1 METKDIEKKL
11 NDYLNILNDIS
22 VKLEIDVKNK
32 RIEELESISSDTS
45 FWNDMESAKNVLS
58 ELKVLK
64 EVCNKYNNIYSSVNT
79 LLEMLELE
87 LNDEDIDG
95 LLSEVNEIENSLEKL
110 KLYALL
116 NGEFDSNNAY
126 VEIHS
131 GAGGTESND
140 WANML
145 LRMYTRYFDKNDYK
159 YEIISRQDGEE
170 VGIKGCTLLV
180 KGYYAFGYLKG
191 ETGVHRL
198 VRISPFDSNSRRHTS
213 FASVLVTPEINK
225 KLEVEIKESDL
236 RIDVYRS
243 SGCGGQGVNTTDSAV
258 RITHIPTGIVTSSQV
273 ERSQLRNKEI
283 ALEMLKNKLYI
294 LNQKEFNDKIK
305 DLKGDVMDVNF
316 GSAVRS
322 YVMCPYTL
330 VKDTRTNYETSNVDK
345 VLDGDIQEFL
355 EEYLKLQQS
364 LIAFCLHFFMQNILN
379 IEKQQEFC
387 YNYIGVCSKK

>member
-11 NDYLNILNDIS
+11 TYYLDVLNDIG
-22 VKLEIDVKNK
+22 VKLEIDFKNK
-32 RIEELESISSDTS
+32 RVSELEKITSDSS
-45 FWNDMESAKNVLS
+45 FWNDMESAKNILG
-58 ELKVLK
+58 ELKGLK
-64 EVCNKYNNIYSSVNT
+64 DICTKYNNLYSSINT
-79 LLEMLELE
+79 LIEMFELE
-87 LNDEDIDG
+87 LNEEDLNSIILEVSKIDE
-95 LLSEVNEIENSLEKL
+95 ELEKL
-110 KLYALL
+110 KLFVLL
-116 NGEFDSNNAY
+116 SGEFDSNNAY

-159 YEIISRQDGEE
+159 YEILSKQDGEE
-170 VGIKGCTLLV
+170 VGIKGCTILV

-213 FASVLVTPEINK
+213 FASVLVTPEISKNMD
-225 KLEVEIKESDL
+225 VEIKDSDL

-258 RITHIPTGIVTSSQV
+258 RITHIPTGIVVSSQV

-283 ALEMLKNKLYI
+283 ALNMLKNKLYL

-305 DLKGDVMDVNF
+305 SLKGDVMDVNF

-330 VKDTRTNYETSNVDK
+330 VKDTRSGYETSNVDK
-345 VLDGDIQEFL
+345 VLDGDIKEFL
-355 EEYLKLQQS
+355 ESYLK
-364 LIAFCLHFFMQNILN
+364 I
-379 IEKQQEFC
+379 
-387 YNYIGVCSKK
+387 

>member
-1 METKDIEKKL
+1 MEQKEILKKL
-11 NDYLNILNDIS
+11 EEYKSLINDI
-22 VKLEIDVKNK
+22 KNK
-32 RIEELESISSDTS
+32 LDIDNKKNKISELEGISNDSS
-45 FWNDMESAKNVLS
+45 FWNDMENAKNVLS
-58 ELKVLK
+58 ELKGLRDIYK
-64 EVCNKYNNIYSSVNT
+64 KYDTVNESINDVNDIVNT
-79 LLEMLELE
+79 GINEEDAELIETEMESINE
-87 LNDEDIDG
+87 S
-95 LLSEVNEIENSLEKL
+95 LSKL
-110 KLYALL
+110 KLFALL
-116 NGEFDSNNAY
+116 SGEFDSSNAY

-140 WANML
+140 WANMI

-159 YEIISRQDGEE
+159 YEIISKQDGEE

-180 KGYYAFGYLKG
+180 KGFYAFGYLKG

-225 KLEVEIKESDL
+225 NMDVEIKESDL

-258 RITHIPTGIVTSSQV
+258 RITHIPTGIVVSSQI

-283 ALEMLKNKLYI
+283 AMNMLKNKLFL

-305 DLKGDVMDVNF
+305 SLKGDVMDVNF
-316 GSAVRS
+316 GSTIRS

-330 VKDTRTNYETSNVDK
+330 VKDTRSGYETSNVDK
-345 VLDGDIQEFL
+345 VLDGDIKEFL
-355 EEYLKLQQS
+355 ESYLK
-364 LIAFCLHFFMQNILN
+364 I
-379 IEKQQEFC
+379 
-387 YNYIGVCSKK
+387 

>member
-11 NDYLNILNDIS
+11 TYYLDVLNDIG
-22 VKLEIDVKNK
+22 VKLEIDFKNK
-32 RIEELESISSDTS
+32 RVSELEKITSDSS
-45 FWNDMESAKNVLS
+45 FWNDMEGAKNILG
-58 ELKVLK
+58 ELKGLK
-64 EVCNKYNNIYSSVNT
+64 DICTKYNNLYSSINT
-79 LLEMLELE
+79 LIEMFELE
-87 LNDEDIDG
+87 LNEEDLNSIILEVSKIDE
-95 LLSEVNEIENSLEKL
+95 ELEKL
-110 KLYALL
+110 KLFVLL
-116 NGEFDSNNAY
+116 SGEFDSNNAY

-180 KGYYAFGYLKG
+180 KGYYAYGYLKG

-225 KLEVEIKESDL
+225 KLEVEIKDSDL

-258 RITHIPTGIVTSSQV
+258 RITHIPTGIVTSSQM

-305 DLKGDVMDVNF
+305 NLKGDVMDVNF

-345 VLDGDIQEFL
+345 VLDGDIQDFL
-355 EEYLKLQQS
+355 EEYLK
-364 LIAFCLHFFMQNILN
+364 
-379 IEKQQEFC
+379 K
-387 YNYIGVCSKK
+387 